1 MLPGIMCTGMMGAVP
16 KLELVSQATDTTDR
30 SGSYTFAGLT
40 FGEEFTNRAIIVAA
54 MLANS
59 ANAVVNQSG
68 ATIGGVG
75 ASGNDS
81 GDAGGPGTGGASCG
95 IWAARPAGTSGNVT
109 VSFGATSQACAVF
122 VFAAE
127 IASATRFAESIGNGG
142 TGAITSDP
150 NFPAS
155 ASGTINIPHDGVLI
169 GGIARANTTAPITLT
184 GFHSQREMALDTGHR
199 IAVGWKWNML
209 AQTAYPVGFTTSS
222 AGGVIYGMEAH
233 SFA

>member
-1 MLPGIMCTGMMGAVP
+1 MLAGICGIMAGISPP
-16 KLELVSQATDTTDR
+16 KIELVSQAVDNTDR
-30 SGSYTFAGLT
+30 SGSYTFSGLS
-40 FGEEFTNRAIIVAA
+40 FGQEFTNRAIIVAA

-59 ANAVVNQSG
+59 ANSVVNQSG
-68 ATIGGVG
+68 ATIGGVA

-81 GDAGGPGTGGASCG
+81 GDAGTSPTGGASCG
-95 IWAARPAGTSGNVT
+95 VWAARPSGTSGSVS

-127 IASATRFAESIGNGG
+127 IASATRFAESVGSGAAGG
-142 TGAITSDP
+142 ITSDP

-155 ASGTINIPHDGVLI
+155 DSGTINIPHDGVLI
-169 GGIARANTTAPITLT
+169 GGVARANTTAAISLT

-199 IAVGWKWNML
+199 IAVGWKWNMP
-209 AQTAYPVGFTTSS
+209 AQTAYPIGYTTS

>member
-1 MLPGIMCTGMMGAVP
+1 MLPGMCGIMAGISPP
-16 KLELVSQATDTTDR
+16 KIELVAQAVDNTDR
-30 SGSYTFAGLT
+30 SGSYTFAGLS
-40 FGEEFTNRAIIVAA
+40 FGPEFTNRAIIAVA

-68 ATIGGVG
+68 ATIGGVA

-81 GDAGGPGTGGASCG
+81 GDAGTSPTGGASCG
-95 IWAARPAGTSGNVT
+95 VWAARPSGTSGSVS

-127 IASATRFAESIGNGG
+127 ILSTTRFAESVGSGG
-142 TGAITSDP
+142 AGGITSDP
-150 NFPAS
+150 TFPAS

-184 GFHSQREMALDTGHR
+184 GFHGQREMALDTGHR
-199 IAVGWKWNML
+199 IAVGWKWSMP
-209 AQTAYPVGFTTSS
+209 AQTAYPVGYTTST
-222 AGGVIYGMEAH
+222 GGVIYGMEAH

>member
-1 MLPGIMCTGMMGAVP
+1 MLPGMCGIMAGISPP
-16 KLELVSQATDTTDR
+16 KIELVAQAVDNTDR
-30 SGSYTFAGLT
+30 SGSYTFAGLS
-40 FGEEFTNRAIIVAA
+40 FGQEFTNRAIIVAA

-59 ANAVVNQSG
+59 ASAVVNQSG

-81 GDAGGPGTGGASCG
+81 GDAGTSPTGGASCG
-95 IWAARPAGTSGNVT
+95 VWAARPSGTSGSVS
-109 VSFGATSQACAVF
+109 VSFGAISQACAVF

-127 IASATRFAESIGNGG
+127 VASTTRFAESIGGG
-142 TGAITSDP
+142 ATGAITSDP

-209 AQTAYPVGFTTSS
+209 PQTAYPIGFTTS

>member
-1 MLPGIMCTGMMGAVP
+1 MLPGIGTFLVQAPKIDLVAQAV
-16 KLELVSQATDTTDR
+16 DTTDR
-30 SGSYTFAGLT
+30 SGSYTVSGLN
-40 FGEEFTNRAIIVAA
+40 FGAEFSNRAIIVAA
-54 MLANS
+54 MLVNS
-59 ANAVVNQSG
+59 ANSVVNQSG
-68 ATIGGVG
+68 ATIGGVA

-81 GDAGGPGTGGASCG
+81 GDAGTSPTGGASCG
-95 IWAARPAGTSGNVT
+95 VWAARPSGTSGSVS

-127 IASATRFAESIGNGG
+127 IASTTRFAESVGSGG
-142 TGAITSDP
+142 AGGITSDP

-155 ASGTINIPHDGVLI
+155 DSGTINIPQDGVLI
-169 GGIARANTTAPITLT
+169 GGVARANTTAPITLT

-199 IAVGWKWNML
+199 IAVGWKWYMP
-209 AQTAYPVGFTTSS
+209 AQTAYPIGFTTS